1 MSAVQDTRGIL
12 NPYEGFQR
20 FTLGR
25 HAPSAELEPWVDGYW
40 TVTWQ
45 LSPGEQYEQE
55 VLPHPSVQL
64 AFEAHC
70 ATVHGIGTRRFVA
83 RLEGAGRVIG
93 VKFLPGAFTA
103 FSARP
108 MADLVD
114 RVLPLVDVFG
124 EPARGVGER
133 VAAEADVALAIEH
146 VEALLRRLS
155 PQRDPNAEL
164 VARLVA
170 FARGEPRITRSEAL
184 ARHAGL
190 SLRSLQRLFERHL
203 GLGPKWIICR
213 ARVHEAAERV
223 ALGQAVDWAALAL
236 ELGYHDQAHLIHE
249 FKAQVGFTPAA
260 YAARCAA
267 AARGA
272 GPGLRAT

>member
-12 NPYEGFQR
+12 NPYEGFRR
-20 FTLGR
+20 FVLDR
-25 HAPSAELEPWVDGYW
+25 REPSADLAPWVDRYW

-45 LSPGEQYEQE
+45 LQPGEQFDQE

-83 RLEGAGRVIG
+83 RLEGSGRAIG
-93 VKFLPGAFTA
+93 VKFLPGAFAA

-108 MADLVD
+108 MGDLVD
-114 RVLPLVDVFG
+114 RVLPLADVFG
-124 EPARGVGER
+124 DPARASTER
-133 VAAEADVALAIEH
+133 VAAEPDVSLAIGHIEG
-146 VEALLRRLS
+146 LLRGLS
-155 PQRDPNAEL
+155 PQRDESAEL

-170 FARGEPRITRSEAL
+170 FARGEPHITRSEAL
-184 ARHAGL
+184 ARHAGV
-190 SLRSLQRLFERHL
+190 SQRSLQRLFERYL
-203 GLGPKWIICR
+203 GLGPKWIIRR
-213 ARVHEAAERV
+213 ARVQEAADRV
-223 ALGQAVDWAALAL
+223 AAGQSVDWASLAV

-267 AARGA
+267 AAR
-272 GPGLRAT
+272 

>member
-12 NPYEGFQR
+12 NPYEGFRR

-25 HAPSAELEPWVDGYW
+25 HEPSADLRPWVELHW
-40 TVTWQ
+40 TVKWN
-45 LSPGEQYEQE
+45 LLPGEQYEQE
-55 VLPHPSVQL
+55 ILPHPSVQI

-83 RLEGAGRVIG
+83 RLEGEGRVVG

-103 FSARP
+103 FSARS

-114 RVLPLVDVFG
+114 RVLPITEVFG
-124 EPARGVGER
+124 ESARVVGEQ
-133 VAAEADVALAIEH
+133 VAAEADVNLAIERI
-146 VEALLRRLS
+146 ETLLRGLAPR
-155 PQRDPNAEL
+155 RDENAEL

-170 FARGEPRITRSEAL
+170 FVRGEPTITRSEAL
-184 ARHAGL
+184 ARHAGV
-190 SLRSLQRLFERHL
+190 SQRSLQRLFERYI
-203 GLGPKWIICR
+203 GLGPKWIIRR
-213 ARVHEAAERV
+213 ARVQEAADRV
-223 ALGQAVDWAALAL
+223 ASGQAVDYASLAV

-260 YAARCAA
+260 YAERCAA
-267 AARGA
+267 ALAAGA
-272 GPGLRAT
+272 G

>member
-12 NPYEGFQR
+12 NPFEGFRR

-25 HAPSAELEPWVDGYW
+25 HEPSADLEPWVDRHW
-40 TVTWQ
+40 TVTWD
-45 LSPGEQYEQE
+45 LKAGEQFEQE
-55 VLPHPSVQL
+55 VLPHPAVQL

-83 RLEGAGRVIG
+83 RLEGAGRVVG

-114 RVLPLVDVFG
+114 RVLPLADVFG
-124 EPARGVGER
+124 DPARAIGEQI
-133 VAAEADVALAIEH
+133 AAEPDVALAIERI
-146 VEALLRRLS
+146 EGLLRSFS
-155 PQRDPNAEL
+155 PQRDDSAEL

-170 FARGEPRITRSEAL
+170 FVRGERSITRSEAL

-190 SLRSLQRLFERHL
+190 SQRSLQRLFERYL

-213 ARVHEAAERV
+213 ARVQEAADRV
-223 ALGQAVDWAALAL
+223 AAGQAVDWAALAV

-249 FKAQVGFTPAA
+249 FKAQVGFTPAI
-260 YAARCAA
+260 YAERCAA
-267 AARGA
+267 AAR
-272 GPGLRAT
+272 

>member
-1 MSAVQDTRGIL
+1 M
-12 NPYEGFQR
+12 
-20 FTLGR
+20 GR
-25 HAPSAELEPWVDGYW
+25 HEPSADLEPWVDRYW
-40 TVTWQ
+40 TVTWDLQ
-45 LSPGEQYEQE
+45 SGEQYEQE
-55 VLPHPSVQL
+55 VLPHPAVQL

-83 RLEGAGRVIG
+83 RLEGAGRALG

-114 RVLPLVDVFG
+114 RVLPLAEVFG
-124 EPARGVGER
+124 DPAPAFGEQ
-133 VAAEADVALAIEH
+133 VAAEADIALAIERI
-146 VEALLRRLS
+146 EGLLRSLA
-155 PQRDPNAEL
+155 PQRDASAEL

-170 FARGEPRITRSEAL
+170 FVRRERSITRSRAL

-190 SLRSLQRLFERHL
+190 SQRSLQRLFERYL

-213 ARVHEAAERV
+213 ARVHEAADRV
-223 ALGQAVDWAALAL
+223 AAGQAVDWAALAV

-249 FKAQVGFTPAA
+249 FKAQVGFTPAV
-260 YAARCAA
+260 YAERCAA
-267 AARGA
+267 AAR
-272 GPGLRAT
+272 